1 MYYVVTSKDLRNY
14 LMGLGLQFKID
25 IDKKDVTREVYLFVN
40 NDKLH
45 EALEF
50 YSKFRYNTI
59 SNNFGYTKTVYI
71 K

>member
-25 IDKKDVTREVYLFVN
+25 IDKKDVTREVYLFEN

-50 YSKFRYNTI
+50 YSKFRYN
-59 SNNFGYTKTVYI
+59 K
-71 K
+71 

>member
-14 LMGLGLQFKID
+14 LMGLGLQFTID

-50 YSKFRYNTI
+50 YSKFRYN
-59 SNNFGYTKTVYI
+59 K
-71 K
+71 

>member
-14 LMGLGLQFKID
+14 LMGLGLQSKID

-50 YSKFRYNTI
+50 YSKFRYN
-59 SNNFGYTKTVYI
+59 K
-71 K
+71 